1 MLVGFQILLDMG
13 DTVFDLMAIVDMQ
26 VTRSLASIFIDL
38 DDGLE

>member
-13 DTVFDLMAIVDMQ
+13 DAVFDLMAIVDMQ
-26 VTRSLASIFIDL
+26 VTRSLTSILIDL